1 MPGLNI
7 GIPKHVAIIM
17 DGNGR
22 WANQRGQSRAIGH
35 RAGLKVVRKI
45 VRAASEKGILALTL
59 YAFSSE
65 NWNRPETEVSALM
78 ALFIYALNREVKRLH
93 QNNIKLRIIGDI
105 SRFNQQLQ
113 KMIYQAQ
120 SLTENNTGLVL
131 NIAANYGGHWD
142 ILQATKKLIAQIED
156 NQLSLAQLD
165 EAVFQKQLC
174 LADLPDVDLVI
185 RTGGECRIS
194 NFLVW
199 QIAYAEL
206 YFIETLWPDFDES
219 AFMQAIEV
227 FQSRERRF
235 GNIKEQS

>member
-1 MPGLNI
+1 MPELNI
-7 GIPKHVAIIM
+7 GIPKHIAIIM

-22 WANQRGQSRAIGH
+22 WANQRGQPRAAGH

-45 VRAASEKGILALTL
+45 VRVASKTGIQALTL

-93 QNNIKLRIIGDI
+93 QNNIKLHIIGDI
-105 SRFNQQLQ
+105 SRFNPQLQ

-120 SLTENNTGLVL
+120 TLTEHNTGLVL

-142 ILQATKKLIAQIED
+142 IIQATKKLVTEIEQ
-156 NQLSLAQLD
+156 NRLSLDQLD
-165 EAVFQKQLC
+165 ESIFQKQLC
-174 LADLPDVDLVI
+174 LAGLPDVDLVI